1 MVNHFCS
8 SKSLQYSAFTVFQAQ
23 FLLVTLFP
31 FIPKSVTETS
41 LFAQT
46 YLSSVLHFS
55 FYNPATVYWVFQ
67 FQRYPHIISVPKLI
81 QINTIITLL
90 YLGINWWSMILPSS
104 TTECFILNIE
114 CVTHFKKLVIIC
126 NISGLQ
132 GIYFMKTVNILE
144 CEGNETREI
153 SVEYKILML
162 LIPYP
167 VVCDDSLS

>member
-1 MVNHFCS
+1 MEYDSSFVHNWMFYKMVH
-8 SKSLQYSAFTVFQAQ
+8 SL
-23 FLLVTLFP
+23 
-31 FIPKSVTETS
+31 
-41 LFAQT
+41 
-46 YLSSVLHFS
+46 
-55 FYNPATVYWVFQ
+55 
-67 FQRYPHIISVPKLI
+67 
-81 QINTIITLL
+81 
-90 YLGINWWSMILPSS
+90 
-104 TTECFILNIE
+104 CCILNIE

-167 VVCDDSLS
+167 VVCDDGLS